1 MNQLLE
7 AVYKSRGGHYCHV
20 IEVSNIYELQ
30 ICAESIYNE
39 NIDEFSKETI
49 LDFLETLEVYCLD
62 ENNEDEVYSFS
73 FTDYINKLI

>member
-1 MNQLLE
+1 MNHLLNKVIE
-7 AVYKSRGGHYCHV
+7 SRKGHYCHV
-20 IEVSNIYELQ
+20 IEVNDIYELQ

-73 FTDYINKLI
+73 FADYINKLI